1 MGTAIGI
8 CAHGHLSE
16 AILEAAA
23 MVAGVPDGVKA
34 FPLLPGIDPFAYRA
48 DIEAFLDEH
57 VGNQVL
63 LLVDLFGGTPS
74 NMAATFSGRE
84 NVQIVAGLNLP
95 MLIEV
100 MTRKDQVGL
109 VELRDMALAG
119 VALSAVDVKERFA
132 ALRSK
137 KEES

>member
-23 MVAGVPDGVKA
+23 MVAGVPDGVEA
-34 FPLLPGIDPFAYRA
+34 FPLLPGVDPFAYRA
-48 DIEAFLDEH
+48 DIERFLDEH
-57 VGNQVL
+57 ANDQVL

-74 NMAATFSGRE
+74 NMAATFAGRE
-84 NVQIVAGLNLP
+84 SLQIVAGLNLP

-100 MTRKDQVGL
+100 MTRKDQVNL
-109 VELRDMALAG
+109 IDLRDIALDG
-119 VALSAVDVKERFA
+119 VSLSAVDVKERFA

-137 KEES
+137 KEEN